1 MSQADSTKG
10 KGLLGLH
17 RFATDHQKSAH
28 VFEDCGEGSEGSETI
43 RHIGQVSNEKQTGW
57 VRVI

>member
-17 RFATDHQKSAH
+17 RFATDFFKNRHMF
-28 VFEDCGEGSEGSETI
+28 FEDSGEGSEGSETI
-43 RHIGQVSNEKQTGW
+43 
-57 VRVI
+57 